1 MKNNLEIIKVDDK
14 YALVDG
20 FDTIKKGSK
29 VINVTGSH
37 VGLMRTALQNYAS
50 IGYIGHGGASFLYFR
65 EKIHRRFIKY
75 ITKQDLKKL
84 IPTRKY
90 KTNNWSNPNNIHG

>member
-1 MKNNLEIIKVDDK
+1 MKNNLEIIITADGK
-14 YALVDG
+14 YAIVDS

-29 VINVTGSH
+29 VININGN
-37 VGLMRTALQNYAS
+37 GLIRTALENYGT

-65 EKIHRRFIKY
+65 EKIHRRFVKY
-75 ITKQDLKKL
+75 ITKQDLKKMV
-84 IPTRKY
+84 PTRKY